1 MKMGIRENRIKEF
14 LLPERIVKA
23 EGNIHNLER
32 LLTGF
37 EKQNFFKIDKPCT
50 IKGKGYIILDFGREI
65 YGTLRLMINKF
76 FDEKPGNNFRI
87 RFGES
92 VTETCAEIGEKGAT
106 NDHSTRDM
114 EIYMS
119 PNSDME
125 WGNTGFRFV
134 RIDFLL
140 NQTYIVNKIV
150 AGFIHSD
157 MERIGNFRTSNRL
170 SEIYDTA
177 TYTLF
182 LNVQNSIW
190 DGIKRDQHLWVG
202 DLYPEL
208 TGLLLSYGNIPVI
221 EESLEG
227 IVSHYKMPA
236 WYNEIPAYNIW
247 FVLCVNDFIKY
258 TGIEN
263 QKIIAEVEK
272 NIDQFDNCID
282 AYGEVDFHRIG
293 ASMWVDDF
301 FEWPCFETPSGR
313 IGVFYLLKYTLQ
325 KVVEEKFFN
334 EKITEKAR
342 KALARI
348 KDAKQPITNVK
359 SVESLRVLC
368 GENIEE
374 SVTILLEGG
383 AKGCSV
389 FFMYFILK
397 ALADNGKGVEALQIA
412 QDYYGAMLDKGAT
425 TFWENFDI
433 EWVNGSSRIDAF
445 PQENEKDIHGDFG
458 AHCYTGFRHS
468 LCHGW
473 SSGIV
478 AFLIEN
484 VVGIKVKEKG
494 FKKIEIQP
502 MENIDCIKCDV
513 PTPYGMISMET
524 VASVGDKKQVHLR
537 KPKEI
542 EII

>member
-1 MKMGIRENRIKEF
+1 MKRGIRENRIKEF

-208 TGLLLSYGNIPVI
+208 TGLLLSYGNIPAI

-227 IVSHYKMPA
+227 IVSHYKTPA

-272 NIDQFDNCID
+272 NINQFDKCVNE
-282 AYGEVDFHRIG
+282 YGEVDFHAIG

-301 FEWPCFETPSGR
+301 FEWPCFETPDGK
-313 IGVFYLLKYTLQ
+313 IGVFYLLKYTLLKIVQ
-325 KVVEEKFFN
+325 ENFFN
-334 EKITEKAR
+334 EKITAKAEKI
-342 KALARI
+342 LARI
-348 KDAKQPITNVK
+348 QHVEKPITNRK
-359 SVESLRVLC
+359 SVESLRALC
-368 GENIEE
+368 GDAVEA
-374 SVTILLEGG
+374 SVAVLLEGG

-397 ALADNGKGVEALQIA
+397 ALAENGYGEQALQIA

-433 EWVNGSSRIDAF
+433 EWANGSCRIDEF
-445 PQENEKDIHGDFG
+445 PQENQKDVHGDFG

-473 SSGIV
+473 SSGVV

-484 VVGIKVKEKG
+484 VVGIQVVEKG
-494 FKKIEIQP
+494 FRKIKIQP
-502 MENIDCIKCDV
+502 MENIGCMKCDV
-513 PTPYGMISMET
+513 PTPYGVLSLET
-524 VASVGDKKQVHLR
+524 VVSADGNKQVQVR
-537 KPKEI
+537 KYKEI

>member
-157 MERIGNFRTSNRL
+157 MERIGDFRTSNRL
-170 SEIYDTA
+170 SEIYDIA

-208 TGLLLSYGNIPVI
+208 TGLMLSYGNIPAI
-221 EESLEG
+221 EEALEG
-227 IVSHYKMPA
+227 IVSHYKMPV

-272 NIDQFDNCID
+272 NIDQFDKCID
-282 AYGEVDFHRIG
+282 AYGKVDFYKVG

-301 FEWPCFETPSGR
+301 FEWPCFETPSGK

-325 KVVEEKFFN
+325 KIVQEKFFN

-342 KALARI
+342 KALAKIR
-348 KDAKQPITNVK
+348 DEKQPLTGVK

-368 GENIEE
+368 GENVEE
-374 SVTILLEGG
+374 SVAVLLVGG

-397 ALADNGKGVEALQIA
+397 ALAENGKGAEALQIA

-433 EWVNGSSRIDAF
+433 EWANGSSRIDEF

-473 SSGIV
+473 SSGIIT
-478 AFLIEN
+478 FLIEN
-484 VVGIKVKEKG
+484 VAGIQIQEKG
-494 FKKIEIQP
+494 FKKIKIQP
-502 MENIDCIKCDV
+502 IKEIDCMQCDI
-513 PTPYGMISMET
+513 PTPYGIISIET

>member
-1 MKMGIRENRIKEF
+1 MGFVEQRIKEF
-14 LLPERIVKA
+14 ILPLRIVKA
-23 EGNIHNLER
+23 EGNISNAES

-37 EKQNFFKIDKPCT
+37 ERQNFFKISKPCT
-50 IKGKGYIILDFGREI
+50 VKGRGYIILDFGREI
-65 YGTLRLMINKF
+65 YGTIRLMTNRF

-92 VTETCAEIGEKGAT
+92 ITETCAEIGEKGAT

-119 PNSDME
+119 SNSDME
-125 WGNTGFRFV
+125 WGNSGFRFV

-140 NQTYIVNKIV
+140 NQTYTINKIV
-150 AGFIHSD
+150 AGFLHADI
-157 MERIGNFRTSNRL
+157 ERIGNFKTDNRL
-170 SEIYDTA
+170 TEIYDTA
-177 TYTLF
+177 AYTLF

-208 TGLLLSYGNIPVI
+208 TGLLLSYGNIPAI
-221 EESLEG
+221 EEALEG
-227 IVSHYKMPA
+227 IVSHYNKMPI

-247 FVLCVNDFIKY
+247 FMLCANDFIKY

-263 QKIIAEVEK
+263 EKIIDEVEK
-272 NIDQFDNCID
+272 NIDQLDKCINEL
-282 AYGEVDFHRIG
+282 GEVDFYKVG

-325 KVVEEKFFN
+325 KIVQENFFE
-334 EKITEKAR
+334 EKITKKASEVLEK
-342 KALARI
+342 I
-348 KDAKQPITNVK
+348 KDVKQPITNVK

-368 GENIEE
+368 GENVEE
-374 SVTILLEGG
+374 SVEILLDGG

-397 ALADNGKGVEALQIA
+397 ALADNGKCEQALQIA
-412 QDYYGAMLDKGAT
+412 QEYYGAMLDKGAT
-425 TFWENFDI
+425 TFWENFDV
-433 EWVNGSSRIDAF
+433 EWTKNSSRIDEF
-445 PQENEKDIHGDFG
+445 PQEGQKDIHGDFG

-484 VVGIKVKEKG
+484 VVGIQIQEKG
-494 FKKIEIQP
+494 FKKIKIQP
-502 MENIDCIKCDV
+502 MKNIDCMKCDV
-513 PTPYGMISMET
+513 PTPYGVLSLET
-524 VASVGDKKQVHLR
+524 VLSVENKKQIQVR

-542 EII
+542 DVI

>member
-1 MKMGIRENRIKEF
+1 MQFRESRIKEY

-23 EGNIHNLER
+23 EGNISNIDS
-32 LLTGF
+32 LLTNF
-37 EKQNFFKIDKPCT
+37 EKQNFFKINKPCT
-50 IKGKGYIILDFGREI
+50 VKGKGYIILDFGREI
-65 YGTLRLMINKF
+65 YGTIRLMMNRF
-76 FDEKPGNNFRI
+76 LDEKTGNNFRI

-119 PNSDME
+119 SNSDME

-140 NQTYIVNKIV
+140 NQTYNVNKIV
-150 AGFIHSD
+150 AGFLHAD
-157 MERIGNFRTSNRL
+157 MERIGSFKTDNRL

-177 TYTLF
+177 AYTLF

-208 TGLLLSYGNIPVI
+208 TGLLLSYGNIPAI
-221 EESLEG
+221 EEALEG
-227 IVSHYKMPA
+227 IVSHYKMPI
-236 WYNEIPAYNIW
+236 WYNDIPAYNIW
-247 FVLCVNDFIKY
+247 FMLCANDFIKY

-272 NIDQFDNCID
+272 NIEQFDKCINERGD
-282 AYGEVDFHRIG
+282 LNFYKVG
-293 ASMWVDDF
+293 ASMWAEDF
-301 FEWPCFETPSGR
+301 FEWPCFETPNGK

-325 KVVEEKFFN
+325 KIISENFFD
-334 EKITEKAR
+334 EKITEKAK
-342 KALARI
+342 KALAKI
-348 KDAKQPITNVK
+348 QNVKMPITNIK

-368 GENIEE
+368 GENVEE
-374 SVTILLEGG
+374 SVAILLQGG

-397 ALADNGKGVEALQIA
+397 ALAENGKGVEAMQIA
-412 QDYYGAMLDKGAT
+412 QEYYGAMLDKGAT

-433 EWVNGSSRIDAF
+433 EWTNNSSRIDEF
-445 PQENEKDIHGDFG
+445 PAEGEKDIHGDFG

-473 SSGIV
+473 SSGII

-484 VVGIKVKEKG
+484 VVGVKVVEKG
-494 FKKIEIQP
+494 FKKIKIEP
-502 MENIDCIKCDV
+502 MNDISSMKCDV
-513 PTPYGMISMET
+513 PTPYGIFSLET
-524 VASVGDKKQVHLR
+524 VVTFENKKQLQVR
-537 KPKEI
+537 KSKEI

>member
-1 MKMGIRENRIKEF
+1 MGFIDKRIKEF
-14 LLPERIVKA
+14 LLPERIVKS
-23 EGNIHNLER
+23 EGNINNVES

-37 EKQNFFKIDKPCT
+37 EKQNFFKIHKPCT
-50 IKGKGYIILDFGREI
+50 VKGKGYIILDFGREI
-65 YGTLRLMINKF
+65 YGTLRLMTNRF
-76 FDEKPGNNFRI
+76 FEEKAGKNFRI

-106 NDHSTRDM
+106 NDHSTRDI

-119 PNSDME
+119 SNSDME

-140 NQTYIVNKIV
+140 NQTYTINKIV
-150 AGFIHSD
+150 AGFVHANI
-157 MERIGNFRTSNRL
+157 ERVGDFKTDNRL
-170 SEIYDTA
+170 SQIYDTA

-208 TGLLLSYGNIPVI
+208 TGLLLSYGNIPEI
-221 EESLEG
+221 EEALEG
-227 IVSHYKMPA
+227 IVSHYKMPI
-236 WYNEIPAYNIW
+236 WYNDIPAYNIW
-247 FVLCVNDFIKY
+247 FLLCANDFIKY

-263 QKIIAEVEK
+263 QKIITEVEK
-272 NIDQFDNCID
+272 NIDQFDKCINEH
-282 AYGEVDFHRIG
+282 GEVDFYKLG
-293 ASMWVDDF
+293 ASMWLDDF
-301 FEWPCFETPSGR
+301 FEWPCVETPNGR

-325 KVVEEKFFN
+325 KIVQEKFFN
-334 EKITEKAR
+334 EKITEKA
-342 KALARI
+342 KNALAKIRDV
-348 KDAKQPITNVK
+348 KRPITGVK

-374 SVTILLEGG
+374 GVATLLEGG
-383 AKGCSV
+383 AKGCSI

-397 ALADNGKGVEALQIA
+397 ALAENGRGKEALQIA
-412 QDYYGAMLDKGAT
+412 QEYYGAMLDKGAT
-425 TFWENFDI
+425 TFWENFDV
-433 EWVNGSSRIDAF
+433 EWAKGSARIDEF
-445 PQENEKDIHGDFG
+445 PQMGQKDIHGDFG

-484 VVGIKVKEKG
+484 VVGIKVEEKG
-494 FKKIEIQP
+494 FKKIKIQP
-502 MENIDCIKCDV
+502 MEDIDCMKCDV
-513 PTPYGMISMET
+513 PTPYGLFSIET
-524 VASVGDKKQVHLR
+524 VVSAENKKQLQVR
-537 KPKEI
+537 KSKEI

>member
-1 MKMGIRENRIKEF
+1 MQFRESRIKEY

-23 EGNIHNLER
+23 EGNISNLDS
-32 LLTGF
+32 LLVNF
-37 EKQNFFKIDKPCT
+37 EKQNFFKINKPCT
-50 IKGKGYIILDFGREI
+50 VNGKGYIILDFGREI
-65 YGTLRLMINKF
+65 YGTVRLMMNRF
-76 FDEKPGNNFRI
+76 LDEKAGNNFRI

-119 PNSDME
+119 SNSDME

-140 NQTYIVNKIV
+140 NQTYNVNKIV
-150 AGFIHSD
+150 AGFLHAD
-157 MERIGNFRTSNRL
+157 MERLGNFKTNNRL

-208 TGLLLSYGNIPVI
+208 TGLLLSYGNIPAV
-221 EESLEG
+221 EEALEA
-227 IVSHYKMPA
+227 IVSHYKMPI
-236 WYNEIPAYNIW
+236 WYNDIPAYNIW
-247 FVLCVNDFIKY
+247 FMLCANDFIKY

-263 QKIIAEVEK
+263 KKIIAEVER
-272 NIDQFDNCID
+272 NIEQFDKCISER
-282 AYGEVDFHRIG
+282 GELDFYKIG
-293 ASMWVDDF
+293 ANMWVDDF
-301 FEWPCFETPSGR
+301 FEWPCFETPNGK

-325 KVVEEKFFN
+325 KIIQERFFC
-334 EKITEKAR
+334 EKITEKA
-342 KALARI
+342 KKVFAKI
-348 KDAKQPITNVK
+348 KNIEMPVTNVK

-368 GENIEE
+368 GENTVE
-374 SVTILLEGG
+374 SISILLEGG

-397 ALADNGKGVEALQIA
+397 ALAENGKGAEAMQIA
-412 QDYYGAMLDKGAT
+412 QEYYGAMLDKGAT
-425 TFWENFDI
+425 TFWENFDV
-433 EWVNGSSRIDAF
+433 EWANGSSRIDEF
-445 PQENEKDIHGDFG
+445 PREGQKDIHGDFG
-458 AHCYTGFRHS
+458 AYCYTGFRHS

-473 SSGIV
+473 SSGII

-484 VVGIKVKEKG
+484 VVGIKVQEKG
-494 FKKIEIQP
+494 FKKIKIQP
-502 MENIDCIKCDV
+502 MENIDCMKCEV
-513 PTPYGMISMET
+513 PTPYGIFSIET
-524 VASVGDKKQVHLR
+524 VVSFENKKQQQVR
-537 KPKEI
+537 KSKEI

>member
-1 MKMGIRENRIKEF
+1 MQFIESRIKEY
-14 LLPERIVKA
+14 LLPERVVKA
-23 EGNIHNLER
+23 EGNISNIDS
-32 LLTGF
+32 LLVNF
-37 EKQNFFKIDKPCT
+37 EKQNFFKINKPCT
-50 IKGKGYIILDFGREI
+50 VKGKGYIILDFGREI
-65 YGTLRLMINKF
+65 YGTIRLMMNRF
-76 FDEKPGNNFRI
+76 LDEKTGNNFRI

-119 PNSDME
+119 SNSDME

-140 NQTYIVNKIV
+140 NQTYNINKIV
-150 AGFIHSD
+150 AGFLHAN
-157 MERIGNFRTSNRL
+157 MERTGNFKTDNRL

-208 TGLLLSYGNIPVI
+208 TGLLLSYGNIPAI
-221 EESLEG
+221 EEALEEL
-227 IVSHYKMPA
+227 ISHYKMPI
-236 WYNEIPAYNIW
+236 WYNDIPTYNIW
-247 FVLCVNDFIKY
+247 FMLCANDFIKY

-263 QKIIAEVEK
+263 QKIITEVEK
-272 NIDQFDNCID
+272 NIDQFDKCINELGD
-282 AYGEVDFHRIG
+282 IDFYKVG

-301 FEWPCFETPSGR
+301 FEWPCFDTPNGK

-325 KVVEEKFFN
+325 KIVKENFFG
-334 EKITEKAR
+334 EKITEKAK
-342 KALARI
+342 KALVKI
-348 KDAKQPITNVK
+348 QNVKKPFTNVK
-359 SVESLRVLC
+359 SVESLRILC
-368 GENIEE
+368 GENVEE
-374 SVTILLEGG
+374 GMALLLEGG

-397 ALADNGKGVEALQIA
+397 ALAENGKGAEAMQIA
-412 QDYYGAMLDKGAT
+412 QEYYGAMLDKGAT

-433 EWVNGSSRIDAF
+433 EWTKDSSRIDEF
-445 PQENEKDIHGDFG
+445 PTENQKDIHGDFG
-458 AHCYTGFRHS
+458 ANCYTGFRHS

-473 SSGIV
+473 SSGII

-484 VVGIKVKEKG
+484 VAGIKVIEKG
-494 FKKIEIQP
+494 FKKIKIEP
-502 MENIDCIKCDV
+502 MNNIGSMKCDV
-513 PTPYGMISMET
+513 PTPYGNFSLET
-524 VASVGDKKQVHLR
+524 VASFDNKKQLQVR
-537 KPKEI
+537 KSKEI

>member
-1 MKMGIRENRIKEF
+1 MKMIEQRIKEF
-14 LLPERIVKA
+14 LLPVRVVKA
-23 EGNIHNLER
+23 EGNISNLES

-37 EKQNFFKIDKPCT
+37 EKQNFFKIHRPCMV
-50 IKGKGYIILDFGREI
+50 KGKGYIILDFGREI
-65 YGTLRLMINKF
+65 YGTIRLMTNRF
-76 FDEKPGNNFRI
+76 YDEKAGNNFRI

-119 PNSDME
+119 SNSDME

-140 NQTYIVNKIV
+140 EQTYSINKIV
-150 AGFIHSD
+150 AGFLYSNI
-157 MERIGNFRTSNRL
+157 EKIGCFQTNNRL
-170 SEIYDTA
+170 GEIYDTA

-208 TGLLLSYGNIPVI
+208 TGLLFSYGNIPAL
-221 EESLEG
+221 EEALEG
-227 IVSHYKMPA
+227 IASHYKMPI

-247 FVLCVNDFIKY
+247 YVLCVNDFIKY

-272 NIDQFDNCID
+272 NIDQFDKCISD
-282 AYGEVDFHRIG
+282 DGVVDFHKIG

-313 IGVFYLLKYTLQ
+313 IGVFYLLKYTLM
-325 KVVEEKFFN
+325 KLVNENFFR
-334 EKITEKAR
+334 EKITSKAQ
-342 KALARI
+342 KVLAKI
-348 KDAKQPITNVK
+348 QHVEQPGTSVK

-368 GENIEE
+368 GERKEE
-374 SVTILLEGG
+374 GVQTLLAGG

-397 ALADNGKGVEALQIA
+397 ALAENGRGKEALQIA

-433 EWVNGSSRIDAF
+433 DWAEGSSRIDEF
-445 PQENEKDIHGDFG
+445 PQDGQKDIHGDFG

-473 SSGIV
+473 SSGII
-478 AFLIEN
+478 AFLMEDVI
-484 VVGIKVKEKG
+484 GIKVQEKG
-494 FKKIEIQP
+494 FKKIKIQP
-502 MENIDCIKCDV
+502 MEYIDCIKCDV
-513 PTPYGMISMET
+513 PTPHGVLGFET
-524 VASVGDKKQVHLR
+524 VLVDGKKRVQVR

-542 EII
+542 DII

>member
-1 MKMGIRENRIKEF
+1 MQFRESRIKEY

-23 EGNIHNLER
+23 EGNISNIDS
-32 LLTGF
+32 LLVNF
-37 EKQNFFKIDKPCT
+37 EKQNFFKIHKPCT
-50 IKGKGYIILDFGREI
+50 VKGKGYIILDFGREI
-65 YGTLRLMINKF
+65 YGTIRLMMNRF
-76 FDEKPGNNFRI
+76 LDEKTGNNFRI

-119 PNSDME
+119 SNSDME

-140 NQTYIVNKIV
+140 NQTYNVNKIV
-150 AGFIHSD
+150 AGFLHAD
-157 MERIGNFRTSNRL
+157 MERVGDFKTDNRL

-177 TYTLF
+177 AYTLF

-221 EESLEG
+221 EEALEG
-227 IVSHYKMPA
+227 IATHYKMPI
-236 WYNEIPAYNIW
+236 WYNKIPAYNIW
-247 FVLCVNDFIKY
+247 YVLCVNDFIKY

-272 NIDQFDNCID
+272 NINQFDKCISEE
-282 AYGEVDFHRIG
+282 GKVDFYKVG
-293 ASMWVDDF
+293 ASMWADDF
-301 FEWPCFETPSGR
+301 FEWPCFETPNGR
-313 IGVFYLLKYTLQ
+313 IGVFYLLKYTLMKIVQ
-325 KVVEEKFFN
+325 ENFFN
-334 EKITEKAR
+334 EKITEKA
-342 KALARI
+342 KKVLAKI
-348 KDAKQPITNVK
+348 QNVQQPITNVK
-359 SVESLRVLC
+359 SVESLRILC
-368 GENIEE
+368 GENVED
-374 SVTILLEGG
+374 SVDILLAGG

-397 ALADNGKGVEALQIA
+397 ALAENGHGQKAMEIA
-412 QDYYGAMLDKGAT
+412 QEYYSAMLDKGAT

-433 EWVNGSSRIDAF
+433 EWAQGSSRIDEF
-445 PQENEKDIHGDFG
+445 PQDGQKDIHGDFG
-458 AHCYTGFRHS
+458 LHCYTGFRHS

-473 SSGIV
+473 SCGII
-478 AFLIEN
+478 AFLVEN
-484 VVGIKVKEKG
+484 VVGIKVQEKG
-494 FKKIEIQP
+494 FKKIKIQP
-502 MENIDCIKCDV
+502 MKNIDCMKCDV
-513 PTPYGMISMET
+513 PTPYGIFSLET
-524 VASVGDKKQVHLR
+524 VVSAENKKQVQVR
-537 KPKEI
+537 KAKEI
-542 EII
+542 EVI

>member
-1 MKMGIRENRIKEF
+1 MGIRESRIKEF
-14 LLPERIVKA
+14 ILPKRVVKA
-23 EGNIHNLER
+23 EGNISNLDS
-32 LLTGF
+32 LLSGF
-37 EKQNFFKIDKPCT
+37 EKQNFFKIGKPCT
-50 IKGKGYIILDFGREI
+50 VKGKGYIILDFGREI
-65 YGTLRLMINKF
+65 YGTVRLMMNRF
-76 FDEKPGNNFRI
+76 FDEKTGNNFRI

-119 PNSDME
+119 SNSDME

-140 NQTYIVNKIV
+140 DQTYNVNKIV

-157 MERIGNFRTSNRL
+157 IERVGNFQMDNRL

-208 TGLLLSYGNIPVI
+208 TGLLLSYGNIPAI
-221 EESLEG
+221 EEALEG
-227 IVSHYKMPA
+227 IVSHYKMPI

-258 TGIEN
+258 TGVEN

-272 NIDQFDNCID
+272 NIDQFDKCINEF
-282 AYGEVDFHRIG
+282 GEVDFHKVDTG
-293 ASMWVDDF
+293 MWCDDF
-301 FEWPCFETPSGR
+301 FEWPCFETPNGR
-313 IGVFYLLKYTLQ
+313 IGVFYLLKYTLMKIVQ
-325 KVVEEKFFN
+325 EKFFN
-334 EKITEKAR
+334 EKITEKAK
-342 KALARI
+342 KALAKI
-348 KDAKQPITNVK
+348 EGVQQPVTTVK

-368 GENIEE
+368 GENKEE
-374 SVTILLEGG
+374 SVAVLLDGS

-397 ALADNGKGVEALQIA
+397 ALAENGYGVQALQIA
-412 QDYYGAMLDKGAT
+412 QEYYGAMLDKGAT
-425 TFWENFDI
+425 TFWENFDM
-433 EWVNGSSRIDAF
+433 EWADGSSRIDEF
-445 PQENEKDIHGDFG
+445 PQNGQKDIHGDCG

-473 SSGIV
+473 SSGII
-478 AFLIEN
+478 AFLIEYA
-484 VVGIKVKEKG
+484 VGVRIEEKG
-494 FKKIEIQP
+494 FKKIKIQP
-502 MENIDCIKCDV
+502 MENIDCMKCDV
-513 PTPYGMISMET
+513 PTPYGILTLET
-524 VASVGDKKQVHLR
+524 MLSGTGKRIVQVR

-542 EII
+542 DII

>member
-157 MERIGNFRTSNRL
+157 MERIGDFRTSNRL
-170 SEIYDTA
+170 SEIYDIA

-208 TGLLLSYGNIPVI
+208 TGLMLSYGNIPAI
-221 EESLEG
+221 EEALEG
-227 IVSHYKMPA
+227 IVSHYKMPV

-272 NIDQFDNCID
+272 NIDQFDKCID
-282 AYGEVDFHRIG
+282 AYGKVDFYKVG

-301 FEWPCFETPSGR
+301 FEWPCFETPSGK
-313 IGVFYLLKYTLQ
+313 IGVFYL
-325 KVVEEKFFN
+325 
-334 EKITEKAR
+334 KI
-342 KALARI
+342 
-348 KDAKQPITNVK
+348 
-359 SVESLRVLC
+359 
-368 GENIEE
+368 
-374 SVTILLEGG
+374 
-383 AKGCSV
+383 
-389 FFMYFILK
+389 
-397 ALADNGKGVEALQIA
+397 
-412 QDYYGAMLDKGAT
+412 
-425 TFWENFDI
+425 
-433 EWVNGSSRIDAF
+433 
-445 PQENEKDIHGDFG
+445 
-458 AHCYTGFRHS
+458 
-468 LCHGW
+468 
-473 SSGIV
+473 
-478 AFLIEN
+478 
-484 VVGIKVKEKG
+484 
-494 FKKIEIQP
+494 
-502 MENIDCIKCDV
+502 
-513 PTPYGMISMET
+513 
-524 VASVGDKKQVHLR
+524 
-537 KPKEI
+537 
-542 EII
+542 

>member
-1 MKMGIRENRIKEF
+1 MRENRIKEF
-14 LLPERIVKA
+14 LLPQRIVKA
-23 EGNIHNLER
+23 EGNISNLET
-32 LLTGF
+32 LLNSF
-37 EKQNFFKIDKPCT
+37 EKQNFFKVNKLCT
-50 IKGKGYIILDFGREI
+50 VKGKGYIILDFGREI
-65 YGTLRLMINKF
+65 YGTIRLMMNRF
-76 FDEKPGNNFRI
+76 FNEKAGKNFRI

-106 NDHSTRDM
+106 NDHSTRDI

-119 PNSDME
+119 SNSDME

-140 NQTYIVNKIV
+140 DQTYSINKIV
-150 AGFIHSD
+150 AGFIHAD
-157 MERIGNFRTSNRL
+157 IERLGDFKTDNRL
-170 SEIYDTA
+170 SDIYNTA

-208 TGLLLSYGNIPVI
+208 TGLLLSYGNIPAI
-221 EESLEG
+221 EEALEG
-227 IVSHYKMPA
+227 ITSHYKMPI
-236 WYNEIPAYNIW
+236 WYNDIPAYNIW

-263 QKIIAEVEK
+263 QKVIAEVEK
-272 NIDQFDNCID
+272 NIDQFDQCINE
-282 AYGEVDFHRIG
+282 YGEVDFHKAGNSI
-293 ASMWVDDF
+293 WCDDF
-301 FEWPCFETPSGR
+301 FEWPCYETPNGK
-313 IGVFYLLKYTLQ
+313 IGVFYLLKYMLLKIVQ
-325 KVVEEKFFN
+325 DNFFN
-334 EKITEKAR
+334 ERIEQKAR
-342 KALARI
+342 MALAKI
-348 KDAKQPITNVK
+348 QDIEQPITTVK

-368 GENIEE
+368 GENVEE
-374 SVTILLEGG
+374 SVALILEGG

-397 ALADNGKGVEALQIA
+397 ALAENGYANQALLIA
-412 QDYYGAMLDKGAT
+412 QEYYGAMLDKGAT

-433 EWVNGSSRIDAF
+433 EWANGSARLDEF
-445 PQENEKDIHGDFG
+445 PKENQKDIHGDFG

-473 SSGIV
+473 SSGVV

-502 MENIDCIKCDV
+502 MKNIDCMKCAV
-513 PTPYGMISMET
+513 PTPYGIIIVET
-524 VASVGDKKQVHLR
+524 IQSFDNKKQVQVR

-542 EII
+542 DII

>member
-1 MKMGIRENRIKEF
+1 MGFIEKRIKEF
-14 LLPERIVKA
+14 ILPTRIVKT
-23 EGNIHNLER
+23 EGHISNAER
-32 LLTGF
+32 LLNGF
-37 EKQNFFKIDKPCT
+37 EPQNFFKIDKPCT
-50 IKGKGYIILDFGREI
+50 VKGKGYIILDFGREI
-65 YGTLRLMINKF
+65 YGTIRIMMNRCL
-76 FDEKPGNNFRI
+76 DEKPGKNFRI

-92 VTETCAEIGEKGAT
+92 VTETCAEIDEKGAT

-119 PNSDME
+119 SNSDME

-140 NQTYIVNKIV
+140 NQTYNINKIV
-150 AGFIHSD
+150 AGFLHAD
-157 MERIGNFRTSNRL
+157 MERIGNFKTANRL

-177 TYTLF
+177 SYTLF
-182 LNVQNSIW
+182 LNVQNAIW

-208 TGLLLSYGNIPVI
+208 TGLLLTYGNIPAI
-221 EESLEG
+221 EEALEG
-227 IVSHYKMPA
+227 IVSHYKMPI

-247 FVLCVNDFIKY
+247 FMLCVNDFIKY

-272 NIDQFDNCID
+272 NIEQFDKCINER
-282 AYGEVDFHRIG
+282 GEIDFYKIG

-301 FEWPCFETPSGR
+301 FEWPCFETPNGR
-313 IGVFYLLKYTLQ
+313 IGVFYLLKYTLIKIAQ
-325 KVVEEKFFN
+325 ENFFN

-342 KALARI
+342 KTLAKI
-348 KDAKQPITNVK
+348 KDVHMPITSVK

-368 GENIEE
+368 GENQEE
-374 SVTILLEGG
+374 SVQILLDGG

-397 ALADNGKGVEALQIA
+397 AIAENGYGEQALQVA
-412 QDYYGAMLDKGAT
+412 QEYYGAMLDKGAT
-425 TFWENFDI
+425 TFWENFDMD
-433 EWVNGSSRIDAF
+433 WAKDSCRIDEF
-445 PQENEKDIHGDFG
+445 PAEGQKDIHGDFG

-478 AFLIEN
+478 AFLLEN
-484 VVGIKVKEKG
+484 VVGIKVQEKG
-494 FKKIEIQP
+494 FRKIQIQP
-502 MENIDCIKCDV
+502 MQSIDCMKCDV
-513 PTPYGMISMET
+513 PTPYGVLSLET
-524 VASVGDKKQVHLR
+524 LLSADGKRQVQVR

-542 EII
+542 DIV

>member
-1 MKMGIRENRIKEF
+1 MGIRENRIKEF
-14 LLPERIVKA
+14 LLPECIVKA
-23 EGNIHNLER
+23 EGNIHNLEK

-65 YGTLRLMINKF
+65 YGTIRLMTNRF

-92 VTETCAEIGEKGAT
+92 LTETCAEIGEKGAT
-106 NDHSTRDM
+106 NDHATRDM

-119 PNSDME
+119 SNSDME

-140 NQTYIVNKIV
+140 NQTYVINKIV

-157 MERIGNFRTSNRL
+157 IEKIGSFETNNRL
-170 SEIYDTA
+170 SKIYDTA
-177 TYTLF
+177 AYTLF

-208 TGLLLSYGNIPVI
+208 TGLLLTYGNIPVI
-221 EESLEG
+221 EEALEG
-227 IVSHYKMPA
+227 LVSHYKMPV

-272 NIDQFDNCID
+272 NIEQFNNCID
-282 AYGEVDFHRIG
+282 EYGEVDFHRIG

-301 FEWPCFETPSGR
+301 FEWPCFEKPSGK
-313 IGVFYLLKYTLQ
+313 IGIFYLLKYTLQ
-325 KVVEEKFFN
+325 KIVQEKFFN

-342 KALARI
+342 KALAKI
-348 KDAKQPITNVK
+348 KDKKQPITNVK
-359 SVESLRVLC
+359 SVESLRILC
-368 GENIEE
+368 GENVEG
-374 SVTILLEGG
+374 SLAVLLEGG

-433 EWVNGSSRIDAF
+433 DWVNGSSRIDEF
-445 PQENEKDIHGDFG
+445 PKENEKDIHGDFG

-484 VVGIKVKEKG
+484 IVGIKVKEKG

-513 PTPYGMISMET
+513 PTPYGIIRMET
-524 VASVGDKKQVHLR
+524 VASVGNKKQIHLH

-542 EII
+542 DVI

>member
-1 MKMGIRENRIKEF
+1 MGFRDTRIKEF
-14 LLPERIVKA
+14 LMPERIVKA
-23 EGNIHNLER
+23 EGNIANIES

-37 EKQNFFKIDKPCT
+37 EKQNFFKIEKPCT
-50 IKGKGYIILDFGREI
+50 VKGKGYIILDFGREI
-65 YGTLRLMINKF
+65 YGTVRLMMNRLY
-76 FDEKPGNNFRI
+76 DEKAGNNMRI

-92 VTETCAEIGEKGAT
+92 VTETCVEIGEKGAT

-119 PNSDME
+119 SNSDME

-134 RIDFLL
+134 RIDFIL
-140 NQTYIVNKIV
+140 NQTYSINKIV
-150 AGFIHSD
+150 AGFIYTD
-157 MERIGNFRTSNRL
+157 MERVGDFKTSNRL
-170 SEIYDTA
+170 AEIYDTSA
-177 TYTLF
+177 YTLF

-208 TGLLLSYGNIPVI
+208 TGLLLSYGNIPAV
-221 EESLEG
+221 EEALEG
-227 IVSHYKMPA
+227 IVDHYKMPI

-272 NIDQFDNCID
+272 NIDQFDKCID
-282 AYGEVDFHRIG
+282 GYGEVDFHKIG

-301 FEWPCFETPSGR
+301 FEWPCFETPNGR

-325 KVVEEKFFN
+325 KLVEEKFFG
-334 EKITEKAR
+334 ERITQKAK
-342 KALARI
+342 KALAKI
-348 KDAKQPITNVK
+348 KNVRKPITNVK

-368 GENIEE
+368 GENVKSSIA
-374 SVTILLEGG
+374 TLLEGG

-397 ALADNGKGVEALQIA
+397 ALADNGHGAEAVMIA
-412 QDYYGAMLDKGAT
+412 QEYYGGMLDKGAT
-425 TFWENFDI
+425 TFWENFDV
-433 EWVNGSSRIDAF
+433 EWMKNSCRIDEF
-445 PQENEKDIHGDFG
+445 PNENQKDIHGDFG

-473 SSGIV
+473 SSGVI
-478 AFLIEN
+478 AFLVEN
-484 VVGIKVKEKG
+484 VAGVKVKEKG
-494 FKKIEIQP
+494 FRKIEIQP
-502 MENIDCIKCDV
+502 MQNIDCIKCDV
-513 PTPYGMISMET
+513 PTPYGIIGIET
-524 VASVGDKKQVHLR
+524 VATASDKKQVLVR

>member
-1 MKMGIRENRIKEF
+1 MGFIEKRIKEYI
-14 LLPERIVKA
+14 LPTRIVKS
-23 EGNIHNLER
+23 EGHITNAER

-37 EKQNFFKIDKPCT
+37 EGQNFFKIDKPCT
-50 IKGKGYIILDFGREI
+50 VKGKGYIILDFGREI
-65 YGTLRLMINKF
+65 YGTMRIMTNRYL
-76 FDEKPGNNFRI
+76 DEKPGNNFRI

-92 VTETCAEIGEKGAT
+92 VTETCVEIGEQGAT

-119 PNSDME
+119 SNSDME

-140 NQTYIVNKIV
+140 NQTYNINKIV

-157 MERIGNFRTSNRL
+157 IQRVGSFTSNNRL
-170 SEIYDTA
+170 GEIYDTA

-182 LNVQNSIW
+182 LNVQNTIW

-202 DLYPEL
+202 DLYPEM
-208 TGLLLSYGNIPVI
+208 TGLMLSYGNIPAI

-227 IVSHYKMPA
+227 IVSHYKMPI
-236 WYNEIPAYNIW
+236 WYNDIPAYNIW
-247 FVLCVNDFIKY
+247 FLLCVNDFMKY

-263 QKIIAEVEK
+263 AKLIAEVEK
-272 NIDQFDNCID
+272 NIDQFDKCID
-282 AYGEVDFHRIG
+282 ENGNVDFFKVG

-301 FEWPCFETPSGR
+301 FEWPCFETPNGR
-313 IGVFYLLKYTLQ
+313 IGVFYLFKYTLMKIVQ
-325 KVVEEKFFN
+325 ENFFH

-342 KALARI
+342 KTLAKI
-348 KDAKQPITNVK
+348 QNVQQPITSVK

-368 GENIEE
+368 GENQEE
-374 SVTILLEGG
+374 SVKILLDGG

-397 ALADNGKGVEALQIA
+397 ALAENGYGEQALQIA
-412 QDYYGAMLDKGAT
+412 QEYYGAMLDKGAT
-425 TFWENFDI
+425 TFWENFDM
-433 EWVNGSSRIDAF
+433 EWANGSGRIDEF
-445 PQENEKDIHGDFG
+445 PEENQKDIHGDFG

-473 SSGIV
+473 SSGIL
-478 AFLIEN
+478 AFLVEN
-484 VVGIKVKEKG
+484 VIGVQMQEKG
-494 FKKIEIQP
+494 FKKIKIQP
-502 MENIDCIKCDV
+502 MENLDCMKCDV
-513 PTPYGMISMET
+513 PTPYGIL
-524 VASVGDKKQVHLR
+524 SVESLLFADGKKQVQVR

-542 EII
+542 EIV

>member
-1 MKMGIRENRIKEF
+1 MKRGIRENRIKEF

-157 MERIGNFRTSNRL
+157 MERIGNFRTSNSL

-177 TYTLF
+177 AYTLF

-208 TGLLLSYGNIPVI
+208 TGLLLSYGNIPAI

-227 IVSHYKMPA
+227 IVSHYKTPA

-272 NIDQFDNCID
+272 NINQFDKCVNE
-282 AYGEVDFHRIG
+282 YGEVDFHAIG

-301 FEWPCFETPSGR
+301 FEWPCFETPDGK
-313 IGVFYLLKYTLQ
+313 IGVFYLLKYTLLKIVQ
-325 KVVEEKFFN
+325 ENFFN
-334 EKITEKAR
+334 EKITAKAEKI
-342 KALARI
+342 LARI
-348 KDAKQPITNVK
+348 QHVEKPITNRK
-359 SVESLRVLC
+359 SVESLRALC
-368 GENIEE
+368 GDAVEA
-374 SVTILLEGG
+374 SVAVLLEGG

-397 ALADNGKGVEALQIA
+397 ALAENGYGEQALQIA

-433 EWVNGSSRIDAF
+433 EWANGSCRIDEF
-445 PQENEKDIHGDFG
+445 PQENQKDVHGDFG

-473 SSGIV
+473 SSGVV

-484 VVGIKVKEKG
+484 VVGIQVVEKG
-494 FKKIEIQP
+494 FRKIKIQP
-502 MENIDCIKCDV
+502 MENIGCMKCDV
-513 PTPYGMISMET
+513 PTPYGVLSLET
-524 VASVGDKKQVHLR
+524 VVSADGNKQVQVR
-537 KPKEI
+537 KYKEI

>member
-1 MKMGIRENRIKEF
+1 MQFRENRIKEY
-14 LLPERIVKA
+14 LLPVKVVKA
-23 EGNIHNLER
+23 EGNISNLDG
-32 LLTGF
+32 LLVNF
-37 EKQNFFKIDKPCT
+37 EKQNFFKISKPCT
-50 IKGKGYIILDFGREI
+50 VKGKGYIILDFGREI
-65 YGTLRLMINKF
+65 YGTIRLMMNRF
-76 FDEKPGNNFRI
+76 LDEKAGNNFRI

-119 PNSDME
+119 SNSDME

-140 NQTYIVNKIV
+140 NQTYNINKIV
-150 AGFIHSD
+150 AGFLHAD
-157 MERIGNFRTSNRL
+157 MERIGTFKTDNRL

-208 TGLLLSYGNIPVI
+208 TGLLLSYGNIPAV
-221 EESLEG
+221 EEALEG
-227 IVSHYKMPA
+227 IVSHYKMPI
-236 WYNEIPAYNIW
+236 WYNDIPAYNIW
-247 FVLCVNDFIKY
+247 FMLCANDFIKY

-272 NIDQFDNCID
+272 NIEQFDKCINEQGD
-282 AYGEVDFHRIG
+282 INFYKVG

-301 FEWPCFETPSGR
+301 FEWPCFETPNGK
-313 IGVFYLLKYTLQ
+313 IGVFYLLKYTL
-325 KVVEEKFFN
+325 KKIIEENFFT
-334 EKITEKAR
+334 EKITEKAK
-342 KALARI
+342 KALAKI
-348 KDAKQPITNVK
+348 QNVEMPITNVK

-368 GENIEE
+368 GENVDE
-374 SVTILLEGG
+374 SVKILLEGG

-397 ALADNGKGVEALQIA
+397 ALAENGKGAEAMQIA
-412 QDYYGAMLDKGAT
+412 QEYYGAMLDKGAT
-425 TFWENFDI
+425 TFWENFDV
-433 EWVNGSSRIDAF
+433 EWANGSSRIDEF
-445 PQENEKDIHGDFG
+445 PQDGQKDIHGDFG

-473 SSGIV
+473 SSGII

-484 VVGIKVKEKG
+484 VAGIKVQEKG
-494 FKKIEIQP
+494 FKKIKIEP
-502 MENIDCIKCDV
+502 MDHIGSMKCDV
-513 PTPYGMISMET
+513 PTPYGLFSLET
-524 VASVGDKKQVHLR
+524 VVSFENKKQLQVR
-537 KPKEI
+537 KSKEI

>member
-1 MKMGIRENRIKEF
+1 MGIRENRVKEF
-14 LLPERIVKA
+14 LLPTRIVKA
-23 EGNIHNLER
+23 EGHISNLDS
-32 LLTGF
+32 LLTGL
-37 EKQNFFKIDKPCT
+37 ERQNFFKIEKPFT

-65 YGTLRLMINKF
+65 YGTVRLMMNRF
-76 FDEKPGNNFRI
+76 YDEKQGKNFRI

-119 PNSDME
+119 SNSDME

-140 NQTYIVNKIV
+140 NQTYTVNKIV
-150 AGFIHSD
+150 AGFIHAD
-157 MERIGNFRTSNRL
+157 IERVGDFKTNNRL
-170 SEIYDTA
+170 GEIYDTA

-208 TGLLLSYGNIPVI
+208 TGLLLSYGNIPAI
-221 EESLEG
+221 EEALEG
-227 IVSHYKMPA
+227 VASHYKMPI
-236 WYNEIPAYNIW
+236 WYNEIPAYNAW

-272 NIDQFDNCID
+272 NIDQFDKCID
-282 AYGEVDFHRIG
+282 EWGEVNFYKVG
-293 ASMWVDDF
+293 VSMWVDDF
-301 FEWPCFETPSGR
+301 FEWPCFGTPNGK
-313 IGVFYLLKYTLQ
+313 IGVFYLFKYTLT
-325 KVVEEKFFN
+325 KIVREKLFN

-342 KALARI
+342 RALEKMQRA
-348 KDAKQPITNVK
+348 AQPVTSVK
-359 SVESLRVLC
+359 SVEALRVLC
-368 GENIEE
+368 GENVKE
-374 SVTILLEGG
+374 SVEILLDGG

-397 ALADNGKGVEALQIA
+397 ALAENGYGAQALQIA
-412 QDYYGAMLDKGAT
+412 QEYYGAMLDKGAT

-433 EWVNGSSRIDAF
+433 QWAEGSSRLDEF
-445 PQENEKDIHGDFG
+445 PADGQKDIHGDFG
-458 AHCYTGFRHS
+458 AHCYVGFRHS

-484 VVGIKVKEKG
+484 VAGIKVKEKG

-502 MENIDCIKCDV
+502 MEGIDCMKCDV
-513 PTPYGMISMET
+513 PTPYGVLSLET
-524 VASVGDKKQVHLR
+524 IAVFGGRKQVQVR

-542 EII
+542 DII

>member
-1 MKMGIRENRIKEF
+1 MKRGIRENRIKEF

-119 PNSDME
+119 PNSDIE

-157 MERIGNFRTSNRL
+157 MERIGNFRASNRL

-208 TGLLLSYGNIPVI
+208 TGLLLSYGNIPAI

-227 IVSHYKMPA
+227 IVSHYKTPA

-272 NIDQFDNCID
+272 NINQFDKCVNE
-282 AYGEVDFHRIG
+282 YGEVDFHAIG

-301 FEWPCFETPSGR
+301 FEWPCFETPDGK
-313 IGVFYLLKYTLQ
+313 IGVFYLLKYTLLKIVQ
-325 KVVEEKFFN
+325 ENFFN
-334 EKITEKAR
+334 EKITAKAEKI
-342 KALARI
+342 LARI
-348 KDAKQPITNVK
+348 QHVEKPITNRK
-359 SVESLRVLC
+359 SVESLRALC
-368 GENIEE
+368 GDAVEA
-374 SVTILLEGG
+374 SVAVLLEGG

-397 ALADNGKGVEALQIA
+397 ALAENGYGEQALQIA

-433 EWVNGSSRIDAF
+433 EWANGSCRIDEF
-445 PQENEKDIHGDFG
+445 PQENQKDVHGDFG

-473 SSGIV
+473 SSGVV

-484 VVGIKVKEKG
+484 VVGIQVVEKG
-494 FKKIEIQP
+494 FRKIKIQP
-502 MENIDCIKCDV
+502 MENIGCMKCDV
-513 PTPYGMISMET
+513 PTPYGVLSLET
-524 VASVGDKKQVHLR
+524 VVSADGNKQVQVR
-537 KPKEI
+537 KYKEI